1 LQKTPSSSREGNST
15 YFSNLDL
22 KNIRFVLL
30 LLPDVKAFSFFFFF
44 SAPTFKEYIKMKE
57 ILFSP
62 SRLAAAIG
70 VFHFLTMN
78 DLFVQERER

>member
-1 LQKTPSSSREGNST
+1 MSKLFP
-15 YFSNLDL
+15 
-22 KNIRFVLL
+22 
-30 LLPDVKAFSFFFFF
+30 FFFFF

-62 SRLAAAIG
+62 ARLAAAIG